1 MAHHQGKIMN
11 RYEQRKRKFL
21 QDAEVRDGYQEMGAE
36 LQLMQALETIRDQQ
50 QISKEALAEQ
60 MGKKREAVSRLL
72 TGENTNPTLS
82 TIVELLRG
90 LGLTAEIRLRQS
102 EEGESPVTIEIA
114 MPGKK
119 A

>member
-1 MAHHQGKIMN
+1 MA
-11 RYEQRKRKFL
+11 
-21 QDAEVRDGYQEMGAE
+21 AE

-82 TIVELLRG
+82 TIVELLLG

-102 EEGESPVTIEIA
+102 EEGENPIKIEIA
-114 MPGKK
+114 VKRK
-119 A
+119 EA